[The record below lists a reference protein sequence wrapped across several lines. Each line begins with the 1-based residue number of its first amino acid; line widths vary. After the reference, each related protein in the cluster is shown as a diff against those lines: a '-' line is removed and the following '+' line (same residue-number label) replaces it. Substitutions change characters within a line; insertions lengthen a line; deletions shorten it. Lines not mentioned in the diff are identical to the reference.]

1 MLLNLAKTNRR
12 NPNEK
17 LIIFDARSQIN
28 ALANRLNNG
37 GYENT
42 KDYYTSCEINFCDID
57 NIHVVRDAYQKMHE
71 LGLHQIISTNENKWL
86 AMLENTNWYQIIEKI
101 LSSANSIVETM
112 KVHNVLV
119 HCSDGWDRTA
129 QLCCLV

>member
-1 MLLNLAKTNRR
+1 MGVFNPKRSLDDELMLLNLAKTNRR

-57 NIHVVRDAYQKMHE
+57 NIHVVRDAY
-71 LGLHQIISTNENKWL
+71 
-86 AMLENTNWYQIIEKI
+86 
-101 LSSANSIVETM
+101 
-112 KVHNVLV
+112 
-119 HCSDGWDRTA
+119 
-129 QLCCLV
+129 